1 MRALRLRMSWIVLFS
16 TCPMWSMPVT
26 FGGGM
31 TMENAG
37 LMDFAFAVKHELS
50 CQNLYHLSSTAC
62 GSYAFGISDIVF
74 CHRGTENTEL
84 KQVFS
89 EPSVPPWLKII
100 SSSKHTPCYPP
111 APGERQ

>member
-1 MRALRLRMSWIVLFS
+1 MPAWSVPGSQSTSLPSMRALRLRMSWMVLFS

-50 CQNLYHLSSTAC
+50 CQNFYHLSSTAC
-62 GSYAFGISDIVF
+62 GSYAFDISDMLKFLVF
-74 CHRGTENTEL
+74 ATVNAPTAINA
-84 KQVFS
+84 
-89 EPSVPPWLKII
+89 SVGDTNNL
-100 SSSKHTPCYPP
+100 
-111 APGERQ
+111 A